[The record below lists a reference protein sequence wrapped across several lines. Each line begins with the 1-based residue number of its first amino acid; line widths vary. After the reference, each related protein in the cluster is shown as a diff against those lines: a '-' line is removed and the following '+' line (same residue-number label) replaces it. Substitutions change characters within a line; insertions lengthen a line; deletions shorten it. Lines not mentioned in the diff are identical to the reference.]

1 MVAMVTDH
9 DRKQDARIDA
19 NSEAILRQTEYL
31 REIRNHFCPEAE
43 EKRAK
48 RLMKAVTIPIIKAIA
63 VTAFIGGMWDVVVWL
78 ENKHDI
84 KTMSRRY
91 AAVAKD
97 IYYGENNPDVA
108 AQFLDKAIELQGA
121 NAEYRFLRAYMQG
134 MAATRTLL
142 NLDRPFTKE
151 ELDQAHTAYAEALF
165 LQGLRPKRSEPYVL
179 EAQILAALKET
190 ERAENALDTAL
201 QLDGQNS
208 FVHLRLAQVRMDRK
222 DDAGAEKALDDALR
236 LDPESKWVWLWK
248 GVFARESKRDPGQ
261 ARACYEKALAIDPK
275 FDMAW
280 YNMAWTWM
288 DPPAKDYPKAREALQ
303 KALALNPDYK
313 EACYAMGMTY
323 GYEDNYPVAKVWMD
337 KSIALDPSFLTA
349 IKWRG
354 VLYGEMGDHA
364 AAVADFDR
372 AILLDPANADLFVRR
387 AKAEEKL
394 GRAED
399 ALRDLRFAL
408 ELKPDAKRTWM
419 YLGDVLL
426 AVGNPK
432 GALESFAK
440 AVEIDPEYD
449 DALGRVASAFD
460 TLGDRDAALEKI
472 DAAIAAAKLNPKLF
486 WLRKAGLL
494 QSWGRLEEAAECC
507 VTARTLDSRHAAAW
521 KKEVEIRKALGQR
534 APLLG
539 AMEAYLDLVPTDT
552 QMRDE
557 FQNLQKDGDGSG
569 DSAPL
574 PDGGSSGE
582 DANP

>member
-1 MVAMVTDH
+1 MVTEH
-9 DRKQDARIDA
+9 DRQQDQRIDA
-19 NSEAILRQTEYL
+19 NAEAIRRQTEYL

-84 KTMSRRY
+84 RTMSRRY

-97 IYYGENNPDVA
+97 IYYGENNPEVA
-108 AQFLDKAIELQGA
+108 GQFLDKAIELQGA

-134 MAATRTLL
+134 MAATRKLL
-142 NLDRPFTKE
+142 NLDRPCTKE

-165 LQGLRPKRSEPYVL
+165 LEGLRPKRAEPCVL
-179 EAQILAALKET
+179 KAQILAALKET
-190 ERAENALDTAL
+190 ERAEDALHRAL
-201 QLDGQNS
+201 QLDGTNA

-222 DDAGAEKALDDALR
+222 DSDGAEEALADALR

-248 GVFARESKRDPGQ
+248 GVFARESKRDVEE
-261 ARACYEKALAIDPK
+261 ARHCYEKAIAIDPK

-288 DPPAKDYPKAREALQ
+288 DAESRDYPKAREALQ

-313 EACYAMGMTY
+313 EACYAMGLTY

-337 KSIALDPSFLTA
+337 KAIALDESFLTA
-349 IKWRG
+349 IKWRAIIF
-354 VLYGEMGDHA
+354 GEMGNHA
-364 AAVADFDR
+364 GAVADCDR
-372 AILLDPANADLFVRR
+372 AILLDPANADLYVRR
-387 AKAEEKL
+387 AKAEGKL
-394 GRAED
+394 GRADD

-419 YLGDVLL
+419 YMGDILL
-426 AVGNPK
+426 SVGNPK

-449 DALGRVASAFD
+449 DALGRMASALD
-460 TLGDRDAALEKI
+460 VLGDREGALEKM

-486 WLRKAGLL
+486 WLQKAGLL

-507 VTARTLDSRHAAAW
+507 VTARTLDPRHAAAW
-521 KKEVEIRKALGQR
+521 KKEAEIQQALGKREKQL
-534 APLLG
+534 A
-539 AMEAYLDLVPTDT
+539 AMESYLELVPTDT
-552 QMRDE
+552 QVRDE
-557 FQNLQKDGDGSG
+557 FQNLQKGGDGDDAPAPRPDDGVSG
-569 DSAPL
+569 GRAQS
-574 PDGGSSGE
+574 
-582 DANP
+582 